1 MVFKMQ
7 KLSLIVFAPALFAAG
22 YLLRSA
28 EIMHPREVVAAPQ
41 DGLRLSSE
49 SLLTYKQSRLILDS
63 LSDLLSAEQ
72 RHRSAT
78 EGENFFALSVG
89 GIDSLQDLEEGR
101 GVDPETFAA
110 LYADRALPDVAEH
123 LETDDNGRIRYKG
136 NIVRLYSREK
146 LKEVFRR
153 RTELRNRAGSVSD

>member
-1 MVFKMQ
+1 MK
-7 KLSLIVFAPALFAAG
+7 KLNLLVFASAVFAAG
-22 YLLRSA
+22 YLLGSA
-28 EIMHPREVVAAPQ
+28 EVLRTPEVNAALQ
-41 DGLRLSSE
+41 VGDRLSNE

-63 LSDLLSAEQ
+63 LSDILSAEQ

-89 GIDSLQDLEEGR
+89 GIDSLEDLEEGR

-146 LKEVFRR
+146 LKEVFRK
-153 RTELRNRAGSVSD
+153 RTELRNRAGTVSD